1 MSRLNNL
8 VSAPAANGS
17 LNGLAGENL
26 GSLAFRHRIGRYSF
40 DYDVPSSP
48 GTPATPAPAAP
59 VQQAVAAPV
68 APVVQGFSADQMT
81 ALTQSVT
88 AVVTQTVQ
96 QAIAPVNTQMTAITQ
111 RVEQLAQPQGRVQQ
125 LYNGGAPA
133 IRTGENIL
141 ASRGFQYQRMA
152 GNLLNYQQF
161 GAEQC
166 KLELEFTD
174 DLRNWY
180 QQAGLSHLMSG
191 DRRSI
196 LVPLSSTMIPEECHQ
211 ALSAKWGSIGGL
223 IAQGVRGYDSG
234 RMRSIAQSSGYSDI
248 GRVNQAMSMFDDA
261 SMGVFTEAG
270 PHGELIT
277 LIRKREALSRLG
289 ATAITLPPN
298 GFLPF
303 PKHTGAGTAYW
314 VGETATITPS
324 QVTTGRMEMRA
335 RKLAALMTLP
345 NELLRFASVDTE
357 AFLRADMAAVMG
369 LKADL
374 AGLEG
379 TGSTTQPKGILNYS
393 GIVNHTAS
401 MTVGTDGNQFEP
413 KTATQMQVE
422 LEERDYDPEQDGGAY
437 LMRSKLWGNIVERRT
452 ANHTAGTYDGEYLF
466 PVNREDISKGSP
478 AMLRG
483 FPVVKSSQVSNTR
496 TKGSASDLSYVLFGI
511 WKNLLIGRIGVME
524 FAMSNSGD
532 TNFATDQTSLRC
544 IQYIDYGVR
553 YENSFVLCDKIDMDL
568 PA

>member
-1 MSRLNNL
+1 MSRSKNL

-17 LNGLAGENL
+17 LSTENL

-40 DYDVPSSP
+40 NYDPTSSP
-48 GTPATPAPAAP
+48 GTPATPAAAP
-59 VQQAVAAPV
+59 VQQAATAPV

-111 RVEQLAQPQGRVQQ
+111 RVEALAQPQGRVQQ

-141 ASRGFQYQRMA
+141 ASRGFQYQRI
-152 GNLLNYQQF
+152 GGHLLNYQQF

-166 KLELEFTD
+166 KLELELTE

-180 QQAGLSHLMSG
+180 QQAGMSHLM
-191 DRRSI
+191 DNTRRSI

-211 ALSAKWGSIGGL
+211 ALSGKWGSIGGL

-234 RMRSIAQSSGYSDI
+234 RMNHVAQRAGY
-248 GRVNQAMSMFDDA
+248 GEGQLNRVNQAMSMFDDSA
-261 SMGVFTEAG
+261 MGVFTEAG

-289 ATAITLPPN
+289 ATPITLPPN

-314 VGETATITPS
+314 VNEAATIIGS

-335 RKLAALMTLP
+335 RKLGCIMTLP

-379 TGSTTQPKGILNYS
+379 TNTTAQPKGLLNYS

-437 LMRSKLWGNIVERRT
+437 LMRSKMWGNIVERRT

-496 TKGSASDLSYVLFGI
+496 TKGSATDLSYVLFGI